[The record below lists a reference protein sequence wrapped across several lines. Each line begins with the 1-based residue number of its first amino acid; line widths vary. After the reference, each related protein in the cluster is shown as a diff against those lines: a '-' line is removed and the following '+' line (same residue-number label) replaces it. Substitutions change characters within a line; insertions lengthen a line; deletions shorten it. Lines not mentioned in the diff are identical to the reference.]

1 MDSEALL
8 TFVAV
13 QRHGGFSAAADALAR
28 SQPAIS
34 RRIAL
39 LEHQLGGPVFERTAS
54 GPRLSQLGETLLPH
68 AERVL
73 AAVEDAR
80 QAVRELRD
88 EDTGPVSLAAVGTL
102 AGAGLTGVLTR
113 FAGTAP
119 RATLSLRT
127 ATSGQVSQLVRAGE
141 ATLGVRYFEDR
152 SPDLEC
158 LAMPPERLVV
168 VCAPG
173 HPLANHRTPRLA
185 DLADAQWL
193 AFPRRDEA
201 GEIVAE
207 SLFALFLSRGLG
219 EIRWSAVD
227 SLTAQKRLAEAG
239 YGLALL
245 PTSSVAEELRGGSLA
260 TIDVGDLDAAN
271 PVFAVRRRDGYLSRA
286 ATTLLGLLTAE
297 PLPAVTS

>member
-1 MDSEALL
+1 M
-8 TFVAV
+8 
-13 QRHGGFSAAADALAR
+13 
-28 SQPAIS
+28 I
-34 RRIAL
+34 
-39 LEHQLGGPVFERTAS
+39 
-54 GPRLSQLGETLLPH
+54 
-68 AERVL
+68 
-73 AAVEDAR
+73 
-80 QAVRELRD
+80 
-88 EDTGPVSLAAVGTL
+88 GT
-102 AGAGLTGVLTR
+102 
-113 FAGTAP
+113 
-119 RATLSLRT
+119 
-127 ATSGQVSQLVRAGE
+127 
-141 ATLGVRYFEDR
+141 
-152 SPDLEC
+152 
-158 LAMPPERLVV
+158 
-168 VCAPG
+168 
-173 HPLANHRTPRLA
+173 
-185 DLADAQWL
+185 
-193 AFPRRDEA
+193 EA

>member
-219 EIRWSAVD
+219 
-227 SLTAQKRLAEAG
+227 
-239 YGLALL
+239 
-245 PTSSVAEELRGGSLA
+245 
-260 TIDVGDLDAAN
+260 
-271 PVFAVRRRDGYLSRA
+271 
-286 ATTLLGLLTAE
+286 
-297 PLPAVTS
+297 